1 MEETLTF
8 QIVKLYQQFV
18 SYSKTQLQRVD
29 LSFGLL
35 QFVVFIGK
43 QPGASQSQMAAFL
56 GTDAAYTTRAV
67 EKLMESGHVRREKS
81 AQDKRVWVLYLT
93 PKGEEAFL
101 LAHEVFDQWDGRFM
115 AGMSPKQR
123 ADCVLQLR
131 QLRKAG
137 KEDV

>member
-18 SYSKTQLQRVD
+18 SFSKTQLQRVD

-56 GTDAAYTTRAV
+56 GT
-67 EKLMESGHVRREKS
+67 
-81 AQDKRVWVLYLT
+81 RVV
-93 PKGEEAFL
+93 
-101 LAHEVFDQWDGRFM
+101 
-115 AGMSPKQR
+115 
-123 ADCVLQLR
+123 
-131 QLRKAG
+131 
-137 KEDV
+137 